1 MERYGDDWPEATR
14 AIADDSS
21 PGGAGDPRVPVLRVE
36 LALARERELAL
47 SDEDVLVRRTRLST
61 MDAAAAERLGL
72 VSTARG
78 KGDRRWSARSAGPR
92 TSDEGR

>member
-1 MERYGDDWPEATR
+1 MARSSTGQMIRRAHATIRTMR
-14 AIADDSS
+14 A
-21 PGGAGDPRVPVLRVE
+21 VLWVE
-36 LALARERELAL
+36 LALARERDLAL

-72 VSTARG
+72 VTAARG
-78 KGDRRWSARSAGPR
+78 KGDRRWSARDAGSR